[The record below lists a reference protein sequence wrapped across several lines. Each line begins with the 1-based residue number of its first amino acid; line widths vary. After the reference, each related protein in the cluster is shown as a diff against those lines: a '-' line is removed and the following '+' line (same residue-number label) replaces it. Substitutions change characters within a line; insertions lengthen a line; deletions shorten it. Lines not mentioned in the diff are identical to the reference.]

1 MATLGSPT
9 KELVMSKS
17 LAAKAVIAA
26 AVLGA
31 VTVAPAATAHAEA
44 KLTTTV
50 FTGSPAGFLVDS
62 TLVAGEKDAILIDAQ
77 FDVADAHRMVAM
89 ILESKKNLTT
99 VYITHFHP
107 DHYFGL
113 AVVQQAF
120 PKAKLVALPTAV
132 AEIKNTWQDKV
143 KQWGPMYGNLVPAK
157 PVLPVPM
164 QGTTLTLEGQTLEV
178 HGDVQGDA
186 ADNSYVWIP
195 SIKTVVAGD
204 IVYRGVHAWTR
215 ETNAAQRKAWRKT
228 LDEISALKPE
238 VVIAGHKA
246 PTLKDDAA
254 ALDATRNYLE
264 TFDAAVASSKTSAE
278 AQQKVKAKYPE
289 AQLDI
294 ILQLGAD
301 AAFPA
306 SNAAKAQLR

>member
-1 MATLGSPT
+1 MKSKALLAG
-9 KELVMSKS
+9 LVLFSFAAR
-17 LAAKAVIAA
+17 LAAAPPSKLHMQVYTSPPDGIS
-26 AVLGA
+26 
-31 VTVAPAATAHAEA
+31 VT
-44 KLTTTV
+44 
-50 FTGSPAGFLVDS
+50 S
-62 TLVAGEKDAILIDAQ
+62 TLITGENDAILIDAQ
-77 FDVADAHRMVAM
+77 FRLSDAHRLVAM

-99 VYITHFHP
+99 VYVTHFHP

-113 AVVQQAF
+113 AAIQQAF
-120 PKAKLVALPTAV
+120 PKAKLVALPAAV
-132 AEIKNTWQDKV
+132 AEIKKTWQDKV
-143 KQWGPMYGNLVPAK
+143 KQWGPMYGDLVPQK
-157 PVLPVPM
+157 PILPVPL
-164 QGTTLTLEGQTLEV
+164 QGGTLTLEGQTLEV
-178 HGDVQGDA
+178 HGGVQGDA
-186 ADNSYVWIP
+186 GDNSYVWIP

-228 LDEISALKPE
+228 LDELAALRPDT
-238 VVIAGHKA
+238 VIAGHKD
-246 PTLKDDAA
+246 PKLKDDAGA
-254 ALDATRNYLE
+254 IDATRMYLE

-306 SNAAKAQLR
+306 K